1 MKFYII
7 IFVILTTP
15 FIINAQTYEIGGFLG
30 AANYIGDVGK
40 TTFIAPKTPVYG
52 GIFKWN
58 RSPRHSFRG
67 SFLFGKIEKR
77 TQKTMFFKQQLE
89 TCQNTIFEKPCF

>member
-40 TTFIAPKTPVYG
+40 TTFIAPKKTAN
-52 GIFKWN
+52 ITINFSSSA
-58 RSPRHSFRG
+58 RI
-67 SFLFGKIEKR
+67 IERVK
-77 TQKTMFFKQQLE
+77 
-89 TCQNTIFEKPCF
+89 